1 MPSLPILCF
10 NDVYRVSQKYNAQ
23 PGAPDDKSGGTTINV
38 SQFAQL
44 LFNER
49 NKWPE
54 KSSSTSLNGSKGK
67 EKETEKDGLV
77 LFAGDVFNPSVESS
91 ISRGSHMVPLLNALE
106 LDVACVGNHDFDFGY
121 PHLTKLIESTSFPW
135 LLSNIIDER
144 TGSVPDTLNRFWITE
159 RCGLKIGV
167 IGLVEQDWIATI
179 PSWPKSFK
187 YRPMKEVALEL
198 SKELRDPNGPH
209 KVDLIIALTHCRVP
223 NDIRL
228 CNELGAVANKDGVEN
243 EHGVDLL
250 IGGHDHIYYIG
261 KGNTSWEGY
270 SGRHDAPGTTEDKGV
285 RLIKSGTDFR
295 DLTSAVLEL
304 TPTREGSIRRHI
316 ITDLKGKHLYVL
328 PSSPSS
334 DSFDSM
340 VKSLLA
346 SVSEAIQKPV
356 CFTLSPFDARSEIVR
371 TQENG
376 LGNWIADVLLHAYAE
391 SLFDKGKSDEKGVA
405 EDNERMEGKCED
417 GADAVIICGGTLRGD
432 SQYGPGK
439 ITLGDILEILP
450 FEDPVVCL
458 EIDGKG
464 IWDTF
469 EGALSKWPAQEGR
482 FPIISGLVVK
492 WDHTRPPNQRVIS
505 IHQLKRPIHGK
516 NDDDNDEEEDEIEDP
531 RDFVDFKEQ
540 EDGTRVVVK
549 QKKLELG
556 DEVKN
561 DESRI
566 YRVIT
571 REYMALGYDGF
582 DALKNRK
589 FVVDDENG
597 QIMSS
602 ILRSFL
608 LGSSYIF
615 RHKQLESAAAAHLS
629 SRTDKV
635 LSRARNQHQHSPTS
649 SVSSSPQSTKSFLS
663 PQNSHH
669 AAMQNSGILS
679 PVSERSTGS
688 AWGVLKRHVVQ
699 HDWSTIRD
707 ALHVAKNEHMSSVD
721 EVAGQAM
728 RQQKQAKPSAPH
740 MPGQWESRS
749 TTPLPIPDSD
759 KPAKGAQNDIL
770 VNQEKRELDNLS
782 DDLAIVCPLIDGRM
796 KDVSA
801 DKD

>member
-1 MPSLPILCF
+1 MPTLPILCF
-10 NDVYRVSQKYNAQ
+10 NDVYRVNQKYNPQ
-23 PGAPDDKSGGTTINV
+23 PGAPPITKSDGQNINV

-44 LFNER
+44 LFSER
-49 NKWPE
+49 DKWADRSE
-54 KSSSTSLNGSKGK
+54 TKTKGK
-67 EKETEKDGLV
+67 DKEPVKDGLV

-121 PHLTKLIESTSFPW
+121 PHLTKLIQSTTFPW
-135 LLSNIIDER
+135 LLSNIIDEK
-144 TGSVPDTLNRFWITE
+144 TGQVPETLNRYWITE
-159 RCGLKIGV
+159 RCGVKIGV

-179 PSWPKSFK
+179 PSWPKTFK
-187 YRPMKEVALEL
+187 YRPMVETALEL

-209 KVDLIIALTHCRVP
+209 QVDIIIALTHCRVP
-223 NDIRL
+223 NDIKL
-228 CNELGAVANKDGVEN
+228 CNELGAVADKPGVED

-261 KGNTSWEGY
+261 KGHTSWEGY

-295 DLTSAVLEL
+295 DLTSALLEL
-304 TPTREGSIRRHI
+304 TPTKPGSIRKHLI
-316 ITDLKGKHLYVL
+316 ISLKGKHLYVL

-334 DSFDSM
+334 EPFDRM

-391 SLFDKGKSDEKGVA
+391 SMIDKSKNGSNSSSGRTTPVNGNG
-405 EDNERMEGKCED
+405 EDKDC
-417 GADAVIICGGTLRGD
+417 ADAVIICGGTLRGD

-450 FEDPVVCL
+450 FEDPVVCI
-458 EIDGKG
+458 EIDGAG
-464 IWDTF
+464 IWDTL
-469 EGALSKWPAQEGR
+469 ESALSKWPAQEGR
-482 FPIISGLVVK
+482 FPIVSGLAVR

-505 IHQLKRPIHGK
+505 VHKLTHPKK
-516 NDDDNDEEEDEIEDP
+516 DEDDEIENP
-531 RDFVDFKEQ
+531 QDFIDFKEQ
-540 EDGTRVVVK
+540 DDGTRVVVR

-556 DEVKN
+556 EEIKRDSKK
-561 DESRI
+561 I

-571 REYMALGYDGF
+571 REYMALGFDGF
-582 DALKNRK
+582 TDLKDRK
-589 FVVDDENG
+589 YIVDDENG

-635 LSRARNQHQHSPTS
+635 LSKARAQHQHSPS
-649 SVSSSPQSTKSFLS
+649 SSLSSSPQSNKGFLS
-663 PQNSHH
+663 PNPTNSH
-669 AAMQNSGILS
+669 NNVLS
-679 PVSERSTGS
+679 PVSERSENS
-688 AWGVLKRHVVQ
+688 AWGVLRRHVVQ
-699 HDWSTIRD
+699 HDWGTIRD
-707 ALHVAKNEHMSSVD
+707 ALHVAKHEHMSGVD

-728 RQQKQAKPSAPH
+728 RQHRQATPH
-740 MPGQWESRS
+740 MPGEWKSRAA
-749 TTPLPIPDSD
+749 TPIPPPGS
-759 KPAKGAQNDIL
+759 KPGQNADDDLL
-770 VNQEKRELDNLS
+770 VNQEKKELEGLS

-796 KDVSA
+796 RDVA
-801 DKD
+801 EGKP

>member
-10 NDVYRVSQKYNAQ
+10 NDVYRVSQKYNPQ
-23 PGAPDDKSGGTTINV
+23 TGAPDDKSGGSHINV

-49 NKWPE
+49 KKWPDRPRA
-54 KSSSTSLNGSKGK
+54 KGK
-67 EKETEKDGLV
+67 EKEKEKDGLV

-121 PHLTKLIESTSFPW
+121 PHLTKLIESTTFPW

-144 TGSVPDTLNRFWITE
+144 TGTVPETLKKYWVTE
-159 RCGLKIGV
+159 RRGVKIGV

-187 YRPMKEVALEL
+187 YRPMKDTALEL
-198 SKELRDPNGPH
+198 SKELRDPAGPH
-209 KVDLIIALTHCRVP
+209 QVDIIIALTHCRVP

-228 CNELGAVANKDGVEN
+228 CNELGAVAGKDGVEN

-261 KGNTSWEGY
+261 KGHTSWEGY

-295 DLTSAVLEL
+295 DLTSAELVL
-304 TPTREGSIRRHI
+304 TPTKEGSVRRHL
-316 ITDLKGKHLYVL
+316 ITELKGKHLYVL

-340 VKSLLA
+340 VKNLLS

-356 CFTLSPFDARSEIVR
+356 CFTLAPFDARSEIVR

-391 SLFDKGKSDEKGVA
+391 SLFDKGSDSE
-405 EDNERMEGKCED
+405 EQERDGKASSTD

-464 IWDTF
+464 IWDTI

-482 FPIISGLVVK
+482 FPIISGLVVQ

-505 IHQLKRPIHGK
+505 IYQLKRPPRGQ
-516 NDDDNDEEEDEIEDP
+516 DQDEEDEIENP
-531 RDFVDFKEQ
+531 QDFVDFKEQ

-549 QKKLELG
+549 QKKLDLG

-561 DESRI
+561 DDSRV

-582 DALKNRK
+582 HALKDRK

-615 RHKQLESAAAAHLS
+615 RHKQFESAAAAHLS

-635 LSRARNQHQHSPTS
+635 LSRARIQHQHSPAS
-649 SVSSSPQSTKSFLS
+649 SLSSSPQSTKSFLS
-663 PQNSHH
+663 PQLQNSQHLH
-669 AAMQNSGILS
+669 NSGILS
-679 PVSERSTGS
+679 PVSEQSTGS
-688 AWGVLKRHVVQ
+688 AWGVLRRHVVQ
-699 HDWSTIRD
+699 HDWNTIRD

-728 RQQKQAKPSAPH
+728 RQQKQPQATKQH
-740 MPGQWESRS
+740 MPGEWKSRAP
-749 TTPLPIPDSD
+749 TPLPIPDSGL
-759 KPAKGAQNDIL
+759 PAKGAGTSDDVL
-770 VNQEKRELDNLS
+770 ATREKKELDNLS

-796 KDVSA
+796 RDVSA
-801 DKD
+801 DQT